1 MNLYKST
8 TDSTLNL
15 AEIEK
20 EIMQRSHQLDAG
32 INALNTAARAYAEA
46 DHTYKKLYA
55 EAFLTSEGA
64 GVMREQVAT
73 QAALQARYEANLA
86 EGVMKSAAAA
96 IQARRAQISAL
107 QSLLAAHKAEADFA
121 RTGGGI

>member
-1 MNLYKST
+1 MAVCT
-8 TDSTLNL
+8 CAEGVSTLNL

-73 QAALQARYEANLA
+73 KAALQARYEANLA

-107 QSLLAAHKAEADFA
+107 QSLLAAHKAEADFD
-121 RTGGGI
+121 RVGPR